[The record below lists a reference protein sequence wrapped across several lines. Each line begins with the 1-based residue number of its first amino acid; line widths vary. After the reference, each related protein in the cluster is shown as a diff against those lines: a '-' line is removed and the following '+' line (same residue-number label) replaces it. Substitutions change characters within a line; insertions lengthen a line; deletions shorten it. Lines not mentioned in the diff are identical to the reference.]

1 MPTDDPGGVRALLAQ
16 LREQQDAPP
25 AAPAPAPSAPA
36 RRPWVR
42 SAPAPPWLRRNGG
55 ADRSDA
61 QHAGVT
67 DEAYDPSAP
76 ALFGP
81 AAARTPA
88 QRTDW
93 RTVPQ
98 AAAAE
103 RLAALKEDAAFRR
116 ELQKVRQDA
125 PMQS

>member
-25 AAPAPAPSAPA
+25 AAPEPPPSASA

-42 SAPAPPWLRRNGG
+42 SAPAPPWFQRNGE

-61 QHAGVT
+61 RHAGT
-67 DEAYDPSAP
+67 ADEAYDPSAP
-76 ALFGP
+76 ALFSI
-81 AAARTPA
+81 AEARAPEKRA
-88 QRTDW
+88 NW
-93 RTVPQ
+93 RTAPQ

-103 RLAALKEDAAFRR
+103 RLAALKKDAAFRR
-116 ELQKVRQDA
+116 ELQQVRGSA
-125 PMQS
+125 PLQG